1 MVKYLKGIFLLGC
14 FYFNSENYGAM
25 ENNGDNIFKDLL
37 KGVKDL
43 LPGHKTE
50 GGCCKNVFCC
60 GEPYISVLLWTPIIT
75 LGGSLIAVIVK
86 AILQTRFKR
95 LIGRRIRA
103 RKKEVKKYG
112 IIKDVNLYDVVDE
125 MKKEISSNVIGQ
137 EVAIQHLLDT
147 FEIFLENKNQCMAL
161 ILDGVS
167 GVGKN
172 LSLSI
177 VLKHILDKKNYL
189 IIDPSSYDPASKN
202 TFTQQIFEGEK
213 YVNENREHVVPSRLL
228 LFLERLEKEDKYG
241 FVVVNDAHKILKDE
255 FMERVRSSVDNG
267 FLIINNKRYNMNRIK
282 WVFTSN
288 QNFDEIKDDSTKSLF
303 DAKME
308 KSIENRFFRINYPN
322 LSGKDYST
330 IAKNRMSEFMKK
342 YKVAYITYDDSFCD
356 AIGLYC
362 EKLNVGVRS
371 LDRIF
376 LQIEMKIK
384 KYLYKQKKNNV
395 KKNMLF
401 SFDQTTGLVS
411 LEINV
416 DAPPLANDLD
426 APPVANDLV
435 KPVANDLVK
444 NVDAAP
450 PVASI

>member
-1 MVKYLKGIFLLGC
+1 M
-14 FYFNSENYGAM
+14 
-25 ENNGDNIFKDLL
+25 
-37 KGVKDL
+37 
-43 LPGHKTE
+43 
-50 GGCCKNVFCC
+50 GG
-60 GEPYISVLLWTPIIT
+60 SIIT
-75 LGGSLIAVIVK
+75 IIVK

-177 VLKHILDKKNYL
+177 VLKHILEKKNYL

-202 TFTQQIFEGEK
+202 SFTQQIFEGEK

-267 FLIINNKRYNMNRIK
+267 FLLINNKRYNMNRIK

-322 LSGKDYST
+322 LSGKDYSI
-330 IAKNRMSEFMKK
+330 IAKNRMSEVMKK
-342 YKVAYITYDDSFCD
+342 YKVEDITYDDSFCD

>member
-1 MVKYLKGIFLLGC
+1 MVKYFKRIFLLGC
-14 FYFNSENYGAM
+14 FYFSSENYGM
-25 ENNGDNIFKDLL
+25 NLVCCPNPQQHE
-37 KGVKDL
+37 
-43 LPGHKTE
+43 E
-50 GGCCKNVFCC
+50 RCCKVFCC
-60 GEPYISVLLWTPIIT
+60 GNPFLSAILWPSIIS
-75 LGGSLIAVIVK
+75 LGGSIVAIIVK

-95 LIGRRIRA
+95 LIRRRIRA

-112 IIKDVNLYDVVDE
+112 IIKDINLYDVVDE
-125 MKKEISSNVIGQ
+125 MKKEMSRKVIGQ
-137 EVAIQHLLDT
+137 EVAVQYLLDT

-161 ILDGVS
+161 IIDGVS

-202 TFTQQIFEGEK
+202 TFTQQVFEGEK

-228 LFLERLEKEDKYG
+228 LFLERLENEDKYG

-255 FMERVRSSVDNG
+255 FMERVRSSIDNG
-267 FLIINNKRYNMNRIK
+267 FLLINNKRYNMNRIK

-288 QNFDEIKDDSTKSLF
+288 QNFDDIKDDSTKSLF
-303 DAKME
+303 EAKME
-308 KSIENRFFRINYPN
+308 KSIENRFFRTNYPN

-330 IAKNRMSEFMKK
+330 IAKNRMAEVIKK
-342 YKVAYITYDDSFCD
+342 YKVEDITYDDSFCN

-362 EKLNVGVRS
+362 ENLNVGVRS

-384 KYLYKQKKNNV
+384 KVLYSRKKTSNSE
-395 KKNMLF
+395 
-401 SFDQTTGLVS
+401 SFVFNFDDKTGIVS
-411 LEINV
+411 LKSQNNTI
-416 DAPPLANDLD
+416 
-426 APPVANDLV
+426 
-435 KPVANDLVK
+435 K
-444 NVDAAP
+444 
-450 PVASI
+450 

>member
-1 MVKYLKGIFLLGC
+1 MVKYFKGIFLLGC
-14 FYFNSENYGAM
+14 FYFNSENYGM
-25 ENNGDNIFKDLL
+25 LFNPYKPQPKE
-37 KGVKDL
+37 KGL
-43 LPGHKTE
+43 
-50 GGCCKNVFCC
+50 CKEIFCC
-60 GEPYISVLLWTPIIT
+60 GEPGISVLAWTPIIS
-75 LGGSLIAVIVK
+75 LGGTLIGVIVK

-125 MKKEISSNVIGQ
+125 MKKEISRNVIGQ

-189 IIDPSSYDPASKN
+189 IIDPSMYDPASKN

-255 FMERVRSSVDNG
+255 FMERVRSSIDNG
-267 FLIINNKRYNMNRIK
+267 FLLINNKRYNTNRIK
-282 WVFTSN
+282 WIFTSN
-288 QNFDEIKDDSTKSLF
+288 QNFDDIKDDSTKSLF

-330 IAKNRMSEFMKK
+330 ITKNRMSELMKK
-342 YKVAYITYDDSFCD
+342 YKVEDITYDDSFCD

-371 LDRIF
+371 LDRIV

-384 KYLYKQKKNNV
+384 KVLYSRKKTSDI
-395 KKNMLF
+395 K
-401 SFDQTTGLVS
+401 SFVFNFDDKTGIVS
-411 LEINV
+411 LKSQNNTI
-416 DAPPLANDLD
+416 
-426 APPVANDLV
+426 
-435 KPVANDLVK
+435 K
-444 NVDAAP
+444 
-450 PVASI
+450 

>member
-1 MVKYLKGIFLLGC
+1 MVKYFKGIFLLGC
-14 FYFNSENYGAM
+14 FYFNSENYGM
-25 ENNGDNIFKDLL
+25 LFNPYKPQPKE
-37 KGVKDL
+37 KGL
-43 LPGHKTE
+43 
-50 GGCCKNVFCC
+50 CKEIFCC
-60 GEPYISVLLWTPIIT
+60 GEPGISVLAWTPIIT

-95 LIGRRIRA
+95 LIGKRIRA

-125 MKKEISSNVIGQ
+125 MKKEISRNVIGQ

-202 TFTQQIFEGEK
+202 SFTQQIFEGEK

-267 FLIINNKRYNMNRIK
+267 FLLINNKRYNMNRIK

-288 QNFDEIKDDSTKSLF
+288 QNFDDIKDDSTKSLF

-330 IAKNRMSEFMKK
+330 ITKNRMSELMKK
-342 YKVAYITYDDSFCD
+342 YKVEDITYDDSFCD

-384 KYLYKQKKNNV
+384 KVLYSRKKTSNSE
-395 KKNMLF
+395 
-401 SFDQTTGLVS
+401 SFVFNFDDKTGIVS
-411 LEINV
+411 LKSQNNTI
-416 DAPPLANDLD
+416 
-426 APPVANDLV
+426 
-435 KPVANDLVK
+435 K
-444 NVDAAP
+444 
-450 PVASI
+450 

>member
-14 FYFNSENYGAM
+14 FYFNSENYGSIDGM
-25 ENNGDNIFKDLL
+25 VNNIVKNMAKDFTN
-37 KGVKDL
+37 
-43 LPGHKTE
+43 PQHKKE
-50 GGCCKNVFCC
+50 GCCKRVFCC
-60 GEPYISVLLWTPIIT
+60 ESPLVSGTLWTSIIT
-75 LGGSLIAVIVK
+75 LGGSIITIIVK

-112 IIKDVNLYDVVDE
+112 IIKDINLYDVVDE
-125 MKKEISSNVIGQ
+125 MKKEISRNVIGQ
-137 EVAIQHLLDT
+137 EVAVQHLLDT

-189 IIDPSSYDPASKN
+189 IIDPSMYDPASKN

-267 FLIINNKRYNMNRIK
+267 FLLINNKRYNMNRIK

-288 QNFDEIKDDSTKSLF
+288 QNFDDIKDDSTKSLF

-342 YKVAYITYDDSFCD
+342 YKAAYITYDDSFCD

-384 KYLYKQKKNNV
+384 KCLYKQKKNNV

>member
-1 MVKYLKGIFLLGC
+1 MVKYFKGIFLLGC
-14 FYFNSENYGAM
+14 FYFNSENYGM
-25 ENNGDNIFKDLL
+25 FLNPYKPQPKE
-37 KGVKDL
+37 KGL
-43 LPGHKTE
+43 
-50 GGCCKNVFCC
+50 CKEIFCC
-60 GEPYISVLLWTPIIT
+60 GEPGISVLAWTPIIS
-75 LGGSLIAVIVK
+75 LGGTLIGVIVK

-125 MKKEISSNVIGQ
+125 MKKEISRNVIGQ

-147 FEIFLENKNQCMAL
+147 FEIFLENKKQCMAL

-189 IIDPSSYDPASKN
+189 IIDPSMYDPASKN

-255 FMERVRSSVDNG
+255 FMERVRSSIDNG
-267 FLIINNKRYNMNRIK
+267 FLLINNKRYNTNRIK
-282 WVFTSN
+282 WIFTSN
-288 QNFDEIKDDSTKSLF
+288 QNFDDIKDDSTKSLF

-330 IAKNRMSEFMKK
+330 ITKNRMSELMKK
-342 YKVAYITYDDSFCD
+342 YKVEDITYDDSFCD

-384 KYLYKQKKNNV
+384 KVLYSRKKTSDIESFV
-395 KKNMLF
+395 L
-401 SFDQTTGLVS
+401 SFDDKTGIVS
-411 LEINV
+411 LKSQNNTI
-416 DAPPLANDLD
+416 
-426 APPVANDLV
+426 
-435 KPVANDLVK
+435 K
-444 NVDAAP
+444 
-450 PVASI
+450 

>member
-1 MVKYLKGIFLLGC
+1 MVKYFKGFIFCMFLLSK
-14 FYFNSENYGAM
+14 SENHGSSDFDI
-25 ENNGDNIFKDLL
+25 NDQFQNPSSCKDLF
-37 KGVKDL
+37 
-43 LPGHKTE
+43 
-50 GGCCKNVFCC
+50 CCKNPKLTF
-60 GEPYISVLLWTPIIT
+60 YIYTGILTIVASIVAPIVE
-75 LGGSLIAVIVK
+75 S
-86 AILQTRFKR
+86 ILRTRFKR

-112 IIKDVNLYDVVDE
+112 IIKDVNIYDVVDE
-125 MKKEISSNVIGQ
+125 IKKEMSRNVIGQ
-137 EVAIQHLLDT
+137 EVAVQHLLDT

-202 TFTQQIFEGEK
+202 SFTQQIFEGEK

-255 FMERVRSSVDNG
+255 FMERIRSSIDNG
-267 FLIINNKRYNMNRIK
+267 FLFINNKKYDINRIK
-282 WVFTSN
+282 WIFTSN
-288 QNFDEIKDDSTKSLF
+288 QNFDDIKDDSTKSLF
-303 DAKME
+303 DIKME

-322 LSGKDYST
+322 LSGKDYSI
-330 IAKNRMSEFMKK
+330 IAKNRMSEVMKK
-342 YKVAYITYDDSFCD
+342 YKVEDITYDDSFCD

-384 KYLYKQKKNNV
+384 KVLYSRKKTSDIESFV
-395 KKNMLF
+395 L
-401 SFDQTTGLVS
+401 SFDDKTGIVS
-411 LEINV
+411 LKSQN
-416 DAPPLANDLD
+416 NTT
-426 APPVANDLV
+426 
-435 KPVANDLVK
+435 K
-444 NVDAAP
+444 
-450 PVASI
+450 

>member
-14 FYFNSENYGAM
+14 FYFSSENYGM
-25 ENNGDNIFKDLL
+25 YGQNNEEFQQSNQEVSCKDL
-37 KGVKDL
+37 
-43 LPGHKTE
+43 
-50 GGCCKNVFCC
+50 FCC
-60 GEPYISVLLWTPIIT
+60 ESPLMSTLTYSLLGTIVAPIIT
-75 LGGSLIAVIVK
+75 GIIRI
-86 AILQTRFKR
+86 ILQTRFKR

-112 IIKDVNLYDVVDE
+112 IIKDVNIYDVVDE
-125 MKKEISSNVIGQ
+125 MKKEISSKVIGQ

-202 TFTQQIFEGEK
+202 TFTQQVFEGEK

-228 LFLERLEKEDKYG
+228 LFLDRLENEDKYG

-255 FMERVRSSVDNG
+255 FMERVRSSIDNG
-267 FLIINNKRYNMNRIK
+267 FLLINNKRYNTNRIK
-282 WVFTSN
+282 WIFTSN
-288 QNFDEIKDDSTKSLF
+288 QNFDDIKDDSTKSLF

-330 IAKNRMSEFMKK
+330 IAKNRMSEVMKK
-342 YKVAYITYDDSFCD
+342 YKVEDITYDDSFCD
-356 AIGLYC
+356 AVGLYC

-384 KYLYKQKKNNV
+384 KVLYSRKKTSNIE
-395 KKNMLF
+395 
-401 SFDQTTGLVS
+401 SFVFNFDDKTGIVS
-411 LEINV
+411 LKSQNNTI
-416 DAPPLANDLD
+416 
-426 APPVANDLV
+426 
-435 KPVANDLVK
+435 K
-444 NVDAAP
+444 
-450 PVASI
+450 

>member
-1 MVKYLKGIFLLGC
+1 MVKYFKGIFLLGC
-14 FYFNSENYGAM
+14 FYFNSENYGM
-25 ENNGDNIFKDLL
+25 LFNPYKPQPKE
-37 KGVKDL
+37 KGL
-43 LPGHKTE
+43 
-50 GGCCKNVFCC
+50 CKEIFCC
-60 GEPYISVLLWTPIIT
+60 GEPGISILAWTPIIS
-75 LGGSLIAVIVK
+75 LGGTLIGVIVK

-112 IIKDVNLYDVVDE
+112 IIKDVNIYDVVDE
-125 MKKEISSNVIGQ
+125 MKKEISSKVIGQ

-189 IIDPSSYDPASKN
+189 IIDPSSYDPASKS
-202 TFTQQIFEGEK
+202 TFTQQVFEGEK
-213 YVNENREHVVPSRLL
+213 YVKENRELVVPSRLL

-255 FMERVRSSVDNG
+255 FMERVRSSIDNG
-267 FLIINNKRYNMNRIK
+267 FLLINNKRYNMNRIK

-330 IAKNRMSEFMKK
+330 ITKNRMSEVMKK
-342 YKVAYITYDDSFCD
+342 YKVEDITYDDSFCD
-356 AIGLYC
+356 AVGLYC

-384 KYLYKQKKNNV
+384 KVLYSRKKTSDIESFV
-395 KKNMLF
+395 L
-401 SFDQTTGLVS
+401 SFDDKTGIVS
-411 LEINV
+411 LKSQNNTI
-416 DAPPLANDLD
+416 
-426 APPVANDLV
+426 
-435 KPVANDLVK
+435 K
-444 NVDAAP
+444 
-450 PVASI
+450 

>member
-1 MVKYLKGIFLLGC
+1 MVKYFKGIFLLGC
-14 FYFNSENYGAM
+14 FYFNSENYGM
-25 ENNGDNIFKDLL
+25 FLNPYKPQPKE
-37 KGVKDL
+37 KGL
-43 LPGHKTE
+43 
-50 GGCCKNVFCC
+50 CKEIFCC
-60 GEPYISVLLWTPIIT
+60 GEPGISVLAWTPIIS
-75 LGGSLIAVIVK
+75 LGGTLIGVIVK

-125 MKKEISSNVIGQ
+125 MKKEISRNVIGQ

-147 FEIFLENKNQCMAL
+147 FEIFLENKKQCMAL

-189 IIDPSSYDPASKN
+189 IIDPSMYDPASKN

-267 FLIINNKRYNMNRIK
+267 FLLINNKRYNMNRIK

-288 QNFDEIKDDSTKSLF
+288 QNFDDIKDDSTKSLF

-330 IAKNRMSEFMKK
+330 ITKNRMSELMKK
-342 YKVAYITYDDSFCD
+342 YKVEDITYDDSFCD

-384 KYLYKQKKNNV
+384 KVLYSRKKTSDIESFV
-395 KKNMLF
+395 L
-401 SFDQTTGLVS
+401 SFDDKTGIVS
-411 LEINV
+411 LKSQNNTI
-416 DAPPLANDLD
+416 
-426 APPVANDLV
+426 
-435 KPVANDLVK
+435 K
-444 NVDAAP
+444 
-450 PVASI
+450 

>member
-1 MVKYLKGIFLLGC
+1 MVKYFKGIFLLGC
-14 FYFNSENYGAM
+14 FYFNSENYGSM

>member
-1 MVKYLKGIFLLGC
+1 M
-14 FYFNSENYGAM
+14 
-25 ENNGDNIFKDLL
+25 
-37 KGVKDL
+37 
-43 LPGHKTE
+43 
-50 GGCCKNVFCC
+50 GG
-60 GEPYISVLLWTPIIT
+60 T
-75 LGGSLIAVIVK
+75 LIGVIVK

-112 IIKDVNLYDVVDE
+112 IIKDINLYDVVDE
-125 MKKEISSNVIGQ
+125 MKKEISRNVIGQ
-137 EVAIQHLLDT
+137 EVAVQHLLDT

-189 IIDPSSYDPASKN
+189 IIDPSVYDPASKN

-267 FLIINNKRYNMNRIK
+267 FLLINNKRYNMNRIK

-288 QNFDEIKDDSTKSLF
+288 QNFDDIKDDSTKSLF

-330 IAKNRMSEFMKK
+330 ITKNRMSELMKK
-342 YKVAYITYDDSFCD
+342 YKVEDITYDDSFCD

-384 KYLYKQKKNNV
+384 KVLYSRKKTSNSE
-395 KKNMLF
+395 
-401 SFDQTTGLVS
+401 SFVFNFDDKTGIVS
-411 LEINV
+411 LKSQNNTI
-416 DAPPLANDLD
+416 
-426 APPVANDLV
+426 
-435 KPVANDLVK
+435 K
-444 NVDAAP
+444 
-450 PVASI
+450 

>member
-14 FYFNSENYGAM
+14 FYFNSENYGM
-25 ENNGDNIFKDLL
+25 FYGFKNH
-37 KGVKDL
+37 
-43 LPGHKTE
+43 PQHE
-50 GGCCKNVFCC
+50 EGCCKKLFCC
-60 GEPYISVLLWTPIIT
+60 GEPHLSVLLWTPIIG
-75 LGGSLIAVIVK
+75 LGGSLITIIVK
-86 AILQTRFKR
+86 VILQTRFKR

-112 IIKDVNLYDVVDE
+112 IIKDINLYDVIDE
-125 MKKEISSNVIGQ
+125 MKKEISNKVIGQ

-189 IIDPSSYDPASKN
+189 IIDPSSYDPASKS
-202 TFTQQIFEGEK
+202 TFTQQVFEGEK
-213 YVNENREHVVPSRLL
+213 YVKENRELVVPSRLL
-228 LFLERLEKEDKYG
+228 LFLERLENEDKYG

-255 FMERVRSSVDNG
+255 FMERVRSSIDNG
-267 FLIINNKRYNMNRIK
+267 FLLINNKRYNMNRIK
-282 WVFTSN
+282 WIFTSN
-288 QNFDEIKDDSTKSLF
+288 QNFDDIKDDSTKSLF

-330 IAKNRMSEFMKK
+330 ITKNRMSELMKK
-342 YKVAYITYDDSFCD
+342 YKVEDITYDDSFCD

-384 KYLYKQKKNNV
+384 KVLYSRKKTSDIESFV
-395 KKNMLF
+395 L
-401 SFDQTTGLVS
+401 SFDDKTGIVS
-411 LEINV
+411 LKSQNNTI
-416 DAPPLANDLD
+416 
-426 APPVANDLV
+426 
-435 KPVANDLVK
+435 K
-444 NVDAAP
+444 
-450 PVASI
+450 

>member
-14 FYFNSENYGAM
+14 FYFNSENYGTYF
-25 ENNGDNIFKDLL
+25 IDL
-37 KGVKDL
+37 KKQ
-43 LPGHKTE
+43 E
-50 GGCCKNVFCC
+50 GCCKDIFGC
-60 GEPYISVLLWTPIIT
+60 GNPFVSTTVWTSIIG
-75 LGGSLIAVIVK
+75 LGGSLSATIVNAFLK
-86 AILQTRFKR
+86 TRFKR

-112 IIKDVNLYDVVDE
+112 NIKDLNLYEVGDE
-125 MKKEISSNVIGQ
+125 IKKDISNNVIGQ

-147 FEIFLENKNQCMAL
+147 FEIFLENKNQCMSL

-202 TFTQQIFEGEK
+202 SFTQQIFEGEK

-228 LFLERLEKEDKYG
+228 LYVERLEKEDKYG

-255 FMERVRSSVDNG
+255 FMERVRSSIDNG

-282 WVFTSN
+282 WIFTSN
-288 QNFDEIKDDSTKSLF
+288 QNFDDIKDDTTKSLF
-303 DAKME
+303 DAKIE

-322 LSGKDYST
+322 LSGEDYSS
-330 IAKNRMSEFMKK
+330 IAKNRMSELMKK
-342 YKVAYITYDDSFCD
+342 YKVEDITYDDSFYG

-384 KYLYKQKKNNV
+384 KYLYNQQKNNV
-395 KKNMLF
+395 KKNILF
-401 SFDQTTGLVS
+401 SFDPTTGFVS
-411 LEINV
+411 LERKVDASPVVNDLENNV
-416 DAPPLANDLD
+416 DAPQI
-426 APPVANDLV
+426 
-435 KPVANDLVK
+435 
-444 NVDAAP
+444 
-450 PVASI
+450 ASI

>member
-1 MVKYLKGIFLLGC
+1 MVKYFKGIFLLGC
-14 FYFNSENYGAM
+14 FYFNSENYGA
-25 ENNGDNIFKDLL
+25 DNVFKELL
-37 KGVKDL
+37 EMLKPK
-43 LPGHKTE
+43 E
-50 GGCCKNVFCC
+50 GGCCKEIFCC
-60 GEPYISVLLWTPIIT
+60 GDVWVSTSIWSSIIT
-75 LGGSLIAVIVK
+75 LGGALTGVIIN
-86 AILQTRFKR
+86 AILKTRFKR
-95 LIGRRIRA
+95 LIRRRIRA

-125 MKKEISSNVIGQ
+125 MKKEISRNVIGQ
-137 EVAIQHLLDT
+137 EVAVQHLLDT

-189 IIDPSSYDPASKN
+189 IIDPSSYDPASKS

-267 FLIINNKRYNMNRIK
+267 FLLINNKRYNMNRIK
-282 WVFTSN
+282 WIFTSN

-342 YKVAYITYDDSFCD
+342 YKVEDITYDDSFCD

-384 KYLYKQKKNNV
+384 KCLYKQKKNNV

-401 SFDQTTGLVS
+401 AFDQATGLIS
-411 LEINV
+411 LEENV

-426 APPVANDLV
+426 TPTMANDLV

-444 NVDAAP
+444 NVDAP
-450 PVASI
+450 PVVSI

>member
-1 MVKYLKGIFLLGC
+1 MVKYFKGIFLLGC
-14 FYFNSENYGAM
+14 FYFNSENYGSDDA
-25 ENNGDNIFKDLL
+25 LL
-37 KGVKDL
+37 KGLVEIFK
-43 LPGHKTE
+43 HKK
-50 GGCCKNVFCC
+50 GVCCKNVFCC
-60 GEPYISVLLWTPIIT
+60 GDPRISVLAWTPIIT

-125 MKKEISSNVIGQ
+125 MKKEISRNVIGQ

-189 IIDPSSYDPASKN
+189 IIDPSMYDPASKN

-267 FLIINNKRYNMNRIK
+267 FLLINNKRYNMNRIK
-282 WVFTSN
+282 WIFTSN
-288 QNFDEIKDDSTKSLF
+288 QNFDDIKDDSTKSLF

-330 IAKNRMSEFMKK
+330 ITKNRMSDVMKK
-342 YKVAYITYDDSFCD
+342 YKVEDITYDDSFCD

-384 KYLYKQKKNNV
+384 KVLYSRKKTSNIE
-395 KKNMLF
+395 
-401 SFDQTTGLVS
+401 SFVFNFDDKTGIVS
-411 LEINV
+411 LKSQNNTI
-416 DAPPLANDLD
+416 
-426 APPVANDLV
+426 
-435 KPVANDLVK
+435 K
-444 NVDAAP
+444 
-450 PVASI
+450 

>member
-189 IIDPSSYDPASKN
+189 IIDPSYYDPASKN
-202 TFTQQIFEGEK
+202 TFTQQIIEREK

-267 FLIINNKRYNMNRIK
+267 FLLINNKRYNMNRIK

-322 LSGKDYST
+322 LSGKDYSI
-330 IAKNRMSEFMKK
+330 IAKNRMSEVMKK
-342 YKVAYITYDDSFCD
+342 YKVEDITYDDSFCD

>member
-1 MVKYLKGIFLLGC
+1 MVKYFKGIFLLGC
-14 FYFNSENYGAM
+14 FYFNSENYGM
-25 ENNGDNIFKDLL
+25 FLNPYKPQPKE
-37 KGVKDL
+37 KGL
-43 LPGHKTE
+43 
-50 GGCCKNVFCC
+50 CKEIFCC
-60 GEPYISVLLWTPIIT
+60 GEPGISVLAWTPIIS
-75 LGGSLIAVIVK
+75 LGGTLIGVIVK

-125 MKKEISSNVIGQ
+125 MKKEISRNVIGQ

-147 FEIFLENKNQCMAL
+147 FEIFLENKKQCMAL

-189 IIDPSSYDPASKN
+189 IIDPSMYDPASKN

-255 FMERVRSSVDNG
+255 FMERVRSSIDNG
-267 FLIINNKRYNMNRIK
+267 FLLINNKRYNMNRIK

-288 QNFDEIKDDSTKSLF
+288 QNFDDIKDDSTKSLF

-330 IAKNRMSEFMKK
+330 ITKNRMSELMKK
-342 YKVAYITYDDSFCD
+342 YKVEDITYDDSFCD

-384 KYLYKQKKNNV
+384 KVLYSRKKTSDIESFV
-395 KKNMLF
+395 L
-401 SFDQTTGLVS
+401 SFDDKTGIVS
-411 LEINV
+411 LKSQNNTI
-416 DAPPLANDLD
+416 
-426 APPVANDLV
+426 
-435 KPVANDLVK
+435 K
-444 NVDAAP
+444 
-450 PVASI
+450 

>member
-14 FYFNSENYGAM
+14 FYFNSENYGVFSICLGQK
-25 ENNGDNIFKDLL
+25 E
-37 KGVKDL
+37 
-43 LPGHKTE
+43 
-50 GGCCKNVFCC
+50 GCCKDIFGC
-60 GEPYISVLLWTPIIT
+60 GNTIISTTVWASIIG
-75 LGGSLIAVIVK
+75 LGGSLSTTIVN
-86 AILQTRFKR
+86 AILKTRFKR

-112 IIKDVNLYDVVDE
+112 NIKDLNLYEVGDE
-125 MKKEISSNVIGQ
+125 IKKDISNNVIGQ
-137 EVAIQHLLDT
+137 EVAMQHLLDT
-147 FEIFLENKNQCMAL
+147 FEIFLENKNQCMSL

-189 IIDPSSYDPASKN
+189 IIDPSFYDPASKN
-202 TFTQQIFEGEK
+202 SFTQQIFEGEK

-228 LFLERLEKEDKYG
+228 LYVERLEKEDKYG

-255 FMERVRSSVDNG
+255 FMERVRSSIDNG

-282 WVFTSN
+282 WIFTSN
-288 QNFDEIKDDSTKSLF
+288 QNFDDIKDDTTKSLF
-303 DAKME
+303 DAKIE

-322 LSGKDYST
+322 LSGKDYSS
-330 IAKNRMSEFMKK
+330 IAKNRMSELMKK
-342 YKVAYITYDDSFCD
+342 YKVEDITYDDSFYG

-384 KYLYKQKKNNV
+384 KYLYNQQKNNV
-395 KKNMLF
+395 KKNILF
-401 SFDQTTGLVS
+401 SFDPTTGFVS
-411 LEINV
+411 LERKVDASPVVNDLENNV
-416 DAPPLANDLD
+416 DAPQI
-426 APPVANDLV
+426 
-435 KPVANDLVK
+435 
-444 NVDAAP
+444 
-450 PVASI
+450 ASI

>member
-1 MVKYLKGIFLLGC
+1 MVKYFKGIFLLGC
-14 FYFNSENYGAM
+14 FYFNSENYGM
-25 ENNGDNIFKDLL
+25 YGGPHLQNE
-37 KGVKDL
+37 
-43 LPGHKTE
+43 E
-50 GGCCKNVFCC
+50 GCCKELFCC
-60 GEPYISVLLWTPIIT
+60 GNPYISGSLWTSIVG
-75 LGGSLIAVIVK
+75 LGGTLIGVIVN
-86 AILQTRFKR
+86 AILKTRFKR

-189 IIDPSSYDPASKN
+189 IIDPSVYDPASKN

-228 LFLERLEKEDKYG
+228 LFLERLENEDKYG

-255 FMERVRSSVDNG
+255 FMERVRSSIDNG
-267 FLIINNKRYNMNRIK
+267 FLLINNKRYNMNRIK
-282 WVFTSN
+282 WIFTSN
-288 QNFDEIKDDSTKSLF
+288 QNFDDIKDDSTKSLF

-322 LSGKDYST
+322 LSGKNYST
-330 IAKNRMSEFMKK
+330 IAKNRMSEIMKK
-342 YKVAYITYDDSFCD
+342 YKVEDITYDDSFCD

-362 EKLNVGVRS
+362 EQLNVGVRS

-384 KYLYKQKKNNV
+384 KVFYSRKKTSNIESFV
-395 KKNMLF
+395 L
-401 SFDQTTGLVS
+401 SFDDKTGIVS
-411 LEINV
+411 LKSQNNTI
-416 DAPPLANDLD
+416 
-426 APPVANDLV
+426 
-435 KPVANDLVK
+435 K
-444 NVDAAP
+444 
-450 PVASI
+450 

>member
-1 MVKYLKGIFLLGC
+1 MVKYFKGIFLLGC
-14 FYFNSENYGAM
+14 FYFNSENYGS
-25 ENNGDNIFKDLL
+25 ENVFKEFL
-37 KGVKDL
+37 KMLK
-43 LPGHKTE
+43 PKE
-50 GGCCKNVFCC
+50 GGCCKEIFCC
-60 GEPYISVLLWTPIIT
+60 GDVWVSTSIWSSIIT
-75 LGGSLIAVIVK
+75 LGGALTGVIIN
-86 AILQTRFKR
+86 AILKTRFKR
-95 LIGRRIRA
+95 LIRRRIRA

-125 MKKEISSNVIGQ
+125 MKKEISRNVIGQ
-137 EVAIQHLLDT
+137 EVAVQHLLDT

-189 IIDPSSYDPASKN
+189 IIDPSVYDPASKN

-213 YVNENREHVVPSRLL
+213 YINENREHVVPSRLL

-267 FLIINNKRYNMNRIK
+267 FLLINNKRYNMNRIK
-282 WVFTSN
+282 WIFTSN

-342 YKVAYITYDDSFCD
+342 YKVEDITYDDSFCD

-384 KYLYKQKKNNV
+384 KCLYNQKKNNV

-401 SFDQTTGLVS
+401 AFDQTTGLVS
-411 LEINV
+411 LEENV
-416 DAPPLANDLD
+416 DAPPVANDLD
-426 APPVANDLV
+426 TPTMANDLV

-444 NVDAAP
+444 NVDAP

>member
-1 MVKYLKGIFLLGC
+1 MGC
-14 FYFNSENYGAM
+14 FYFSSENYGM
-25 ENNGDNIFKDLL
+25 NLVCCPNPQQHE
-37 KGVKDL
+37 
-43 LPGHKTE
+43 E
-50 GGCCKNVFCC
+50 RCCKVFCC
-60 GEPYISVLLWTPIIT
+60 GNPFLSAILWPSIIS
-75 LGGSLIAVIVK
+75 LGGSIVAIIVK

-95 LIGRRIRA
+95 LIRRRIRA

-112 IIKDVNLYDVVDE
+112 IIKDINLYDVVDE
-125 MKKEISSNVIGQ
+125 MKKEMSRKVIGQ
-137 EVAIQHLLDT
+137 EVAVQYLLDT

-161 ILDGVS
+161 IIDGVS

-202 TFTQQIFEGEK
+202 TFTQQVFEGEK

-228 LFLERLEKEDKYG
+228 LFLERLENEDKYG

-255 FMERVRSSVDNG
+255 FMERVRSSIDNG
-267 FLIINNKRYNMNRIK
+267 FLLINNKRYNMNRIK

-288 QNFDEIKDDSTKSLF
+288 QNFDDIKDDSTKSLF
-303 DAKME
+303 EAKME
-308 KSIENRFFRINYPN
+308 KSIENRFFRTNYPN

-330 IAKNRMSEFMKK
+330 IAKNRMAEVIKK
-342 YKVAYITYDDSFCD
+342 YKVEDITYDDSFCN

-362 EKLNVGVRS
+362 ENLNVGVRS

-384 KYLYKQKKNNV
+384 KVLYSRKKTSNSE
-395 KKNMLF
+395 
-401 SFDQTTGLVS
+401 SFVFNFDDKTGIVS
-411 LEINV
+411 LKSQNNTI
-416 DAPPLANDLD
+416 
-426 APPVANDLV
+426 
-435 KPVANDLVK
+435 K
-444 NVDAAP
+444 
-450 PVASI
+450 

>member
-1 MVKYLKGIFLLGC
+1 MVKYFKGIFLLGC
-14 FYFNSENYGAM
+14 FYFNSENYGM
-25 ENNGDNIFKDLL
+25 LFNPYKPQPKE
-37 KGVKDL
+37 KGL
-43 LPGHKTE
+43 
-50 GGCCKNVFCC
+50 CKEIFCC
-60 GEPYISVLLWTPIIT
+60 GEPGISVLAWTPIIS
-75 LGGSLIAVIVK
+75 LGGTLIGVIVK

-112 IIKDVNLYDVVDE
+112 IIKDINLYDVVDE
-125 MKKEISSNVIGQ
+125 MKKEISRNVIGQ
-137 EVAIQHLLDT
+137 EVAVQHLLDT

-202 TFTQQIFEGEK
+202 SFTQQIFEGEK

-267 FLIINNKRYNMNRIK
+267 FLLINNKRYNMNRIK

-288 QNFDEIKDDSTKSLF
+288 QNFDDIKDDSTKSLF

-322 LSGKDYST
+322 LSGKDYSI
-330 IAKNRMSEFMKK
+330 IAKNRMSEVMKK
-342 YKVAYITYDDSFCD
+342 YKVEDITYDDSFCD

-384 KYLYKQKKNNV
+384 KVLYSRKKTSNSE
-395 KKNMLF
+395 
-401 SFDQTTGLVS
+401 SFVFNFDDKTGIVS
-411 LEINV
+411 LKSQNNTI
-416 DAPPLANDLD
+416 
-426 APPVANDLV
+426 
-435 KPVANDLVK
+435 K
-444 NVDAAP
+444 
-450 PVASI
+450 

>member
-1 MVKYLKGIFLLGC
+1 MECMVKI
-14 FYFNSENYGAM
+14 M
-25 ENNGDNIFKDLL
+25 
-37 KGVKDL
+37 
-43 LPGHKTE
+43 
-50 GGCCKNVFCC
+50 KNFSNLFCC
-60 GEPYISVLLWTPIIT
+60 GKPGHSVLLWTSLIGLGGTIIT
-75 LGGSLIAVIVK
+75 AIVD
-86 AILQTRFKR
+86 AILRTRFKR

-112 IIKDVNLYDVVDE
+112 IIKDVNIYDVVDE
-125 MKKEISSNVIGQ
+125 MKKEISSKVIGQ

-189 IIDPSSYDPASKN
+189 IIDPSVYDPASKN

-228 LFLERLEKEDKYG
+228 LFLDRLENEDKYG

-255 FMERVRSSVDNG
+255 FMERVRSSIDNG
-267 FLIINNKRYNMNRIK
+267 FLLINNKRYNTNRIK
-282 WVFTSN
+282 WIFTSN
-288 QNFDEIKDDSTKSLF
+288 QNFDDIKDDSTKSLF

-330 IAKNRMSEFMKK
+330 ITKNRMSDVMKK
-342 YKVAYITYDDSFCD
+342 YKVEDITYDDSFCD

-384 KYLYKQKKNNV
+384 KVLYSRKKTSNIE
-395 KKNMLF
+395 
-401 SFDQTTGLVS
+401 SFVFNFDDKTGIVS
-411 LEINV
+411 LKSQNNTI
-416 DAPPLANDLD
+416 
-426 APPVANDLV
+426 
-435 KPVANDLVK
+435 K
-444 NVDAAP
+444 
-450 PVASI
+450 

>member
-14 FYFNSENYGAM
+14 FYFSSENYGM
-25 ENNGDNIFKDLL
+25 YGQNNEEFQQSNQEVSCKDL
-37 KGVKDL
+37 
-43 LPGHKTE
+43 
-50 GGCCKNVFCC
+50 FCC
-60 GEPYISVLLWTPIIT
+60 GKPGHSVLLWTSLIGLGGTIIT
-75 LGGSLIAVIVK
+75 AIVD
-86 AILQTRFKR
+86 AILRTRFKR

-112 IIKDVNLYDVVDE
+112 IIKDVNIYDVVDE
-125 MKKEISSNVIGQ
+125 MKKEISSKVIGQ

-202 TFTQQIFEGEK
+202 TFTQQVFEGEK

-255 FMERVRSSVDNG
+255 FMERIRSSIDNG
-267 FLIINNKRYNMNRIK
+267 FLFINNKKYETNRIK
-282 WVFTSN
+282 WIFTSN
-288 QNFDEIKDDSTKSLF
+288 QNFDDIKDDSTKSLF
-303 DAKME
+303 DIKME

-330 IAKNRMSEFMKK
+330 IAKNRMSEVMKK
-342 YKVAYITYDDSFCD
+342 YKVEDITYDDSFCD
-356 AIGLYC
+356 AVGLYC

-384 KYLYKQKKNNV
+384 KVLYSRKKTSDIE
-395 KKNMLF
+395 
-401 SFDQTTGLVS
+401 SFVFNFDDKTGIVS
-411 LEINV
+411 LISQN
-416 DAPPLANDLD
+416 NTT
-426 APPVANDLV
+426 
-435 KPVANDLVK
+435 K
-444 NVDAAP
+444 
-450 PVASI
+450 

>member
-1 MVKYLKGIFLLGC
+1 MVKYFKGIFLLGC
-14 FYFNSENYGAM
+14 FYFNSENYGM
-25 ENNGDNIFKDLL
+25 FLNPYKPQPKE
-37 KGVKDL
+37 KGL
-43 LPGHKTE
+43 
-50 GGCCKNVFCC
+50 CKEIFCC
-60 GEPYISVLLWTPIIT
+60 GEPGISVLAWTPIIS
-75 LGGSLIAVIVK
+75 LGGTLIGVIVK

-112 IIKDVNLYDVVDE
+112 IIKEVNLYDVVDE
-125 MKKEISSNVIGQ
+125 MKKEMSRNVIGQ

-147 FEIFLENKNQCMAL
+147 FEIFLENKKQCMAL

-189 IIDPSSYDPASKN
+189 IIDPSMYDPASKN

-267 FLIINNKRYNMNRIK
+267 FLLINNKRYNMNRIK

-288 QNFDEIKDDSTKSLF
+288 QNFDDIKDDSTKSLF

-330 IAKNRMSEFMKK
+330 ITKNRMSELMKK
-342 YKVAYITYDDSFCD
+342 YKVEDITYDDSFCD

-384 KYLYKQKKNNV
+384 KVLYSRKKTSDIESFV
-395 KKNMLF
+395 L
-401 SFDQTTGLVS
+401 SFDDKTGIVS
-411 LEINV
+411 LKSQNNTI
-416 DAPPLANDLD
+416 
-426 APPVANDLV
+426 
-435 KPVANDLVK
+435 K
-444 NVDAAP
+444 
-450 PVASI
+450 

>member
-1 MVKYLKGIFLLGC
+1 MQVKYLTFCFLSLL
-14 FYFNSENYGAM
+14 FLFKSENYCM
-25 ENNGDNIFKDLL
+25 FNNMFVNHLGNQQNNQNHSFCRKA
-37 KGVKDL
+37 
-43 LPGHKTE
+43 
-50 GGCCKNVFCC
+50 FCC
-60 GEPYISVLLWTPIIT
+60 ESPLMSTLTYSLLGTIVAPIIT
-75 LGGSLIAVIVK
+75 GIIRI
-86 AILQTRFKR
+86 ILQTRFKR

-112 IIKDVNLYDVVDE
+112 IIKDVNIYDVVDE
-125 MKKEISSNVIGQ
+125 MKKEISSKVIGQ

-189 IIDPSSYDPASKN
+189 IIDPSVYDPASKN

-255 FMERVRSSVDNG
+255 FMERIRSSIDNG
-267 FLIINNKRYNMNRIK
+267 FLFINNKKYDTNRIK
-282 WVFTSN
+282 WIFTSN
-288 QNFDEIKDDSTKSLF
+288 QNFDDIKDDSTKSLF
-303 DAKME
+303 DIKME

-330 IAKNRMSEFMKK
+330 IAKNRMSEVMKK
-342 YKVAYITYDDSFCD
+342 YKVEDITYDDSFCD
-356 AIGLYC
+356 AVGLYC

-384 KYLYKQKKNNV
+384 KVLYSRKKTSHIE
-395 KKNMLF
+395 
-401 SFDQTTGLVS
+401 SFVFNFDDKTGIVS
-411 LEINV
+411 LISQN
-416 DAPPLANDLD
+416 NTT
-426 APPVANDLV
+426 
-435 KPVANDLVK
+435 K
-444 NVDAAP
+444 
-450 PVASI
+450 

>member
-1 MVKYLKGIFLLGC
+1 MQVKYLTFCFLSLL
-14 FYFNSENYGAM
+14 FLFKSENYCMFNHLLNPLVNPLGNPQ
-25 ENNGDNIFKDLL
+25 NNQN
-37 KGVKDL
+37 
-43 LPGHKTE
+43 HS
-50 GGCCKNVFCC
+50 CCRKAFCC
-60 GEPYISVLLWTPIIT
+60 ESPLMSTLTYTLLGTIVAPIIT
-75 LGGSLIAVIVK
+75 GIIRI
-86 AILQTRFKR
+86 ILQTRFKR

-112 IIKDVNLYDVVDE
+112 IIKDINLYDVVDE

-202 TFTQQIFEGEK
+202 SFTQQIFEGEK

-228 LFLERLEKEDKYG
+228 LFLDRLENEDKYG

-255 FMERVRSSVDNG
+255 FMERVRSSIDNG
-267 FLIINNKRYNMNRIK
+267 FLLINNKRYNTNRIK
-282 WVFTSN
+282 WIFTSN
-288 QNFDEIKDDSTKSLF
+288 QNFDDIKDDSTKSLF

-322 LSGKDYST
+322 LSGKDYSI
-330 IAKNRMSEFMKK
+330 IAKNRMSEVMKK
-342 YKVAYITYDDSFCD
+342 YKVEDITYDDSFCD

-384 KYLYKQKKNNV
+384 KVLYSRKKTSNIE
-395 KKNMLF
+395 
-401 SFDQTTGLVS
+401 SFVFNFDDKTGIVS
-411 LEINV
+411 LKSQNNTI
-416 DAPPLANDLD
+416 
-426 APPVANDLV
+426 
-435 KPVANDLVK
+435 K
-444 NVDAAP
+444 
-450 PVASI
+450 

>member
-14 FYFNSENYGAM
+14 FYFNSENYGSIDGM
-25 ENNGDNIFKDLL
+25 VNNIVKNMAKDFTN
-37 KGVKDL
+37 
-43 LPGHKTE
+43 PQHKKE
-50 GGCCKNVFCC
+50 GCCKRVFCC
-60 GEPYISVLLWTPIIT
+60 ESPLVSGTLWTSIIT
-75 LGGSLIAVIVK
+75 LGGSIITIIVK

-112 IIKDVNLYDVVDE
+112 IIKDINLYDVVDE
-125 MKKEISSNVIGQ
+125 MKKEISRNVIGQ

-189 IIDPSSYDPASKN
+189 IIDPSMYDPASKN

-267 FLIINNKRYNMNRIK
+267 FLLINNKRYNMNRIK

-288 QNFDEIKDDSTKSLF
+288 QNFDDIKDDSTKSLF

-384 KYLYKQKKNNV
+384 KCLYKQKKNNV

>member
-1 MVKYLKGIFLLGC
+1 
-14 FYFNSENYGAM
+14 
-25 ENNGDNIFKDLL
+25 
-37 KGVKDL
+37 
-43 LPGHKTE
+43 
-50 GGCCKNVFCC
+50 
-60 GEPYISVLLWTPIIT
+60 
-75 LGGSLIAVIVK
+75 
-86 AILQTRFKR
+86 
-95 LIGRRIRA
+95 
-103 RKKEVKKYG
+103 
-112 IIKDVNLYDVVDE
+112 
-125 MKKEISSNVIGQ
+125 
-137 EVAIQHLLDT
+137 
-147 FEIFLENKNQCMAL
+147 MAL

-189 IIDPSSYDPASKN
+189 IIDPSMYDPASKN

-267 FLIINNKRYNMNRIK
+267 FLLINNKRYNMNRIK

-288 QNFDEIKDDSTKSLF
+288 QNFDDIKDDSTKSLF

-330 IAKNRMSEFMKK
+330 ITKNRMSELMKK
-342 YKVAYITYDDSFCD
+342 YKVEDITYDDSFCD

-384 KYLYKQKKNNV
+384 KVLYSRKKTSNIE
-395 KKNMLF
+395 
-401 SFDQTTGLVS
+401 SFVFNFDDKTGIVS
-411 LEINV
+411 LKSQNNTI
-416 DAPPLANDLD
+416 
-426 APPVANDLV
+426 
-435 KPVANDLVK
+435 K
-444 NVDAAP
+444 
-450 PVASI
+450 

>member
-1 MVKYLKGIFLLGC
+1 MVKYFKGIFLLGC
-14 FYFNSENYGAM
+14 FYFNSESYGS
-25 ENNGDNIFKDLL
+25 ENALFEQLAEML
-37 KGVKDL
+37 KPK
-43 LPGHKTE
+43 E

-60 GEPYISVLLWTPIIT
+60 GDPRISVLAWTPIIT

-125 MKKEISSNVIGQ
+125 MKKEISRNVIGQ

-189 IIDPSSYDPASKN
+189 IIDPSMYDPASKN

-267 FLIINNKRYNMNRIK
+267 FLLINNKRYNMNRIK

-288 QNFDEIKDDSTKSLF
+288 QNFDDIKDDSTKSLF

-330 IAKNRMSEFMKK
+330 ITKNRMSELMKK
-342 YKVAYITYDDSFCD
+342 YKVEDITYDDSFCD

-384 KYLYKQKKNNV
+384 KVLYSRKKTSNSE
-395 KKNMLF
+395 
-401 SFDQTTGLVS
+401 SFVFNFDDKTGIVS
-411 LEINV
+411 LKSQNNTI
-416 DAPPLANDLD
+416 
-426 APPVANDLV
+426 
-435 KPVANDLVK
+435 K
-444 NVDAAP
+444 
-450 PVASI
+450 

>member
-1 MVKYLKGIFLLGC
+1 MVKYFKGIFLLGC
-14 FYFNSENYGAM
+14 FYFNSESYGS
-25 ENNGDNIFKDLL
+25 ENALFEQLVEML
-37 KGVKDL
+37 KPK
-43 LPGHKTE
+43 E

-60 GEPYISVLLWTPIIT
+60 GDPFLSVSVWTPIIG
-75 LGGSLIAVIVK
+75 LGGTLIGVIVK

-112 IIKDVNLYDVVDE
+112 IIKEVNLYDVVDE
-125 MKKEISSNVIGQ
+125 MKKEMSRNVIGQ

-147 FEIFLENKNQCMAL
+147 FEIFLENKKQCMAL

-189 IIDPSSYDPASKN
+189 IIDPSMYDPASKN

-267 FLIINNKRYNMNRIK
+267 FLLINNKRYNMNRIK

-288 QNFDEIKDDSTKSLF
+288 QNFDDIKDDSTKSLF

-330 IAKNRMSEFMKK
+330 ITKNRMSELMKK
-342 YKVAYITYDDSFCD
+342 YKVEDITYDDSFCD

-384 KYLYKQKKNNV
+384 KVLYSRKKTSDIESFV
-395 KKNMLF
+395 L
-401 SFDQTTGLVS
+401 SFDDKTGIVS
-411 LEINV
+411 LKSQNNTI
-416 DAPPLANDLD
+416 
-426 APPVANDLV
+426 
-435 KPVANDLVK
+435 K
-444 NVDAAP
+444 
-450 PVASI
+450 

>member
-1 MVKYLKGIFLLGC
+1 MVKYFKGIFLLGC
-14 FYFNSENYGAM
+14 FYFNSENYGM
-25 ENNGDNIFKDLL
+25 FLNPYKPQPKE
-37 KGVKDL
+37 KGL
-43 LPGHKTE
+43 
-50 GGCCKNVFCC
+50 CKEIFCC
-60 GEPYISVLLWTPIIT
+60 GEPGISILAWTPIIS
-75 LGGSLIAVIVK
+75 LGGTLIGVIVK

-125 MKKEISSNVIGQ
+125 MKKEISRNVIGQ

-147 FEIFLENKNQCMAL
+147 FEIFLENKKQCMAL

-189 IIDPSSYDPASKN
+189 IIDPSMYDPASKN

-267 FLIINNKRYNMNRIK
+267 FLLINNKRYNMNRIK

-288 QNFDEIKDDSTKSLF
+288 QNFDDIKDDSTKSLF

-330 IAKNRMSEFMKK
+330 ITKNRMSELMKK
-342 YKVAYITYDDSFCD
+342 YKVEDITYDDSFCD

-384 KYLYKQKKNNV
+384 KVLYSRKKTSDIESFV
-395 KKNMLF
+395 L
-401 SFDQTTGLVS
+401 SFDDKTGIVS
-411 LEINV
+411 LKSQNNTI
-416 DAPPLANDLD
+416 
-426 APPVANDLV
+426 
-435 KPVANDLVK
+435 K
-444 NVDAAP
+444 
-450 PVASI
+450 

>member
-14 FYFNSENYGAM
+14 FYFNSENYGM
-25 ENNGDNIFKDLL
+25 RSISLGQRE
-37 KGVKDL
+37 
-43 LPGHKTE
+43 
-50 GGCCKNVFCC
+50 GCCKNIFGC
-60 GEPYISVLLWTPIIT
+60 GNPIIST
-75 LGGSLIAVIVK
+75 TICASIIGLGGSLSTTIVN
-86 AILQTRFKR
+86 AILKTRFKR

-112 IIKDVNLYDVVDE
+112 NIKDLNLYEVGDE
-125 MKKEISSNVIGQ
+125 IKKDISNNVIGQ
-137 EVAIQHLLDT
+137 EVAMQHLLDT
-147 FEIFLENKNQCMAL
+147 FEIFLENKNQCMSL

-177 VLKHILDKKNYL
+177 VLKHILDKKKYL

-202 TFTQQIFEGEK
+202 SFTQQIFEGEK

-228 LFLERLEKEDKYG
+228 LYVERLEKEDKYG

-255 FMERVRSSVDNG
+255 FMERVRSSIDNG

-282 WVFTSN
+282 WIFTSN
-288 QNFDEIKDDSTKSLF
+288 QNFDDIKDDTTKSLF
-303 DAKME
+303 DAKIE

-322 LSGKDYST
+322 LSGEDYSS
-330 IAKNRMSEFMKK
+330 IAKNRMSELMKK
-342 YKVAYITYDDSFCD
+342 YKVEDITYDDSFYG

-384 KYLYKQKKNNV
+384 KYLYNQQKNNV
-395 KKNMLF
+395 KKNILF
-401 SFDQTTGLVS
+401 SFDPTTGFVS
-411 LEINV
+411 LERKVDASPVVNDLENNV
-416 DAPPLANDLD
+416 DAPQI
-426 APPVANDLV
+426 
-435 KPVANDLVK
+435 
-444 NVDAAP
+444 
-450 PVASI
+450 ASI

>member
-14 FYFNSENYGAM
+14 FYFNSENYGM
-25 ENNGDNIFKDLL
+25 YTGQQSNEKLSCKDI
-37 KGVKDL
+37 
-43 LPGHKTE
+43 
-50 GGCCKNVFCC
+50 FCC
-60 GEPYISVLLWTPIIT
+60 GSPGISISLWTPIIG
-75 LGGSLIAVIVK
+75 LGGTLITVIVN
-86 AILQTRFKR
+86 AILKTRFKR

-112 IIKDVNLYDVVDE
+112 IIKDINLYDVVDE
-125 MKKEISSNVIGQ
+125 MKKEISRNVIGQ
-137 EVAIQHLLDT
+137 EVAVQHLLDT

-189 IIDPSSYDPASKN
+189 IIDPSSYDPASKS
-202 TFTQQIFEGEK
+202 TFTQQVFEGEK
-213 YVNENREHVVPSRLL
+213 YVKENRELVVPSRLL

-255 FMERVRSSVDNG
+255 FMERVRSSIDNG
-267 FLIINNKRYNMNRIK
+267 FLLINNN
-282 WVFTSN
+282 
-288 QNFDEIKDDSTKSLF
+288 EIKDDSTKSLF

-330 IAKNRMSEFMKK
+330 ITKNRMSEVMKK
-342 YKVAYITYDDSFCD
+342 YKVEDITYDDSFCD

-384 KYLYKQKKNNV
+384 KVLYSRKKTSDIESFV
-395 KKNMLF
+395 L
-401 SFDQTTGLVS
+401 SFDDKTGIVS
-411 LEINV
+411 LKSQNNTI
-416 DAPPLANDLD
+416 
-426 APPVANDLV
+426 
-435 KPVANDLVK
+435 K
-444 NVDAAP
+444 
-450 PVASI
+450 